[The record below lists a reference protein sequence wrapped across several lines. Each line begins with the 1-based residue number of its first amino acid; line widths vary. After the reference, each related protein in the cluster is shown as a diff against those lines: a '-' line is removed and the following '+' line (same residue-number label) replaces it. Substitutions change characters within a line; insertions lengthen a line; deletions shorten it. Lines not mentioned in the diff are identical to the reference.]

1 MVKLTWKS
9 SHPVLPDTYELSLSR
24 LGSTLRRIRQQPE
37 ILREYDKAIKDQM
50 QRGIIEEIPEMQK
63 ASLEKVYY
71 LPQQAVMRR
80 KKETTKPGVVYDA
93 SASTGGISL
102 NSCMHTGPSLL
113 PNLMDILVRFRQLK
127 LAIIADIE
135 KAFLMVAV
143 KEEDRDALRF
153 LWIYDTSKENP
164 NIIVKRFVRAVFG
177 VNASPFLN
185 GTLKQIYK
193 EVDPEFVDK
202 MLRSLRRP
210 KHWSR

>member
-1 MVKLTWKS
+1 
-9 SHPVLPDTYELSLSR
+9 
-24 LGSTLRRIRQQPE
+24 
-37 ILREYDKAIKDQM
+37 
-50 QRGIIEEIPEMQK
+50 
-63 ASLEKVYY
+63 
-71 LPQQAVMRR
+71 
-80 KKETTKPGVVYDA
+80 
-93 SASTGGISL
+93 
-102 NSCMHTGPSLL
+102 MHTGPSLL

-143 KEEDRDALRF
+143 NEEARDALRF
-153 LWIYDTSKENP
+153 LWIYDISKENP

-193 EVDPEFVDK
+193 EVDPEFVEK
-202 MLRSLRRP
+202 MMRSLRRP